1 MREPSSYQVRHPYD
15 QRWDVLGLPGAF
27 DFTYL
32 RKNEVAGQTEVV
44 VTRWGWVEDAS
55 IVEVDKAGQARE
67 EHRAEKV
74 SPPGMLP
81 VHGSNELLVSRVLEV
96 AIARPR
102 VLMGRV
108 RGKTT
113 DWAKARRAAEMIR
126 SPEYTTKELEHQ
138 SAGRDHLP
146 TDFGPDFYEDM
157 VAAFPELRLYS
168 VVRVSEVRRNDHNLV
183 MSTSANRS
191 GADEFQRTTGALFC
205 IFWLMRQHLDGRECF
220 CFGLDHE
227 WKNAKEIMRHVPG
240 KEAEFQRRMSFYE
253 QANWS
258 AIEDLMRGAGLLT
271 KQGHD
276 VERTG
281 TGGREG
287 GKVACFRMLSFREF
301 GRRLERTLAML
312 VLMTIH
318 DIMKLDILRPTVLMN
333 EFCGYKSG
341 EVIGDH
347 DIALSYVLERCP
359 EALPSFAGLLP
370 ELQECIRFTHCKLD
384 YNMGWLVQGEAH
396 PGALFRAFRQVIL
409 ERPKETSSKDVAFYF
424 VHWFADLAGAE
435 ASPLTGC
442 EKFVLKF
449 PLHVLSSFIDS
460 FPVVWKLG
468 PLTETQVFEEYLIW
482 RWENMPTSLGVRPS
496 GTGAVAQMRLVLM
509 AQGDSVE
516 ILRQFKQLPK
526 SDANILT
533 KDGTFRGCPGQ
544 SYSCDD
550 SREVRGPAILVY
562 YAPALMQKAGR
573 KNPYG
578 ALRILAEV
586 FRQARAL
593 WPLSDSDAEKTVLLR
608 IDVLKATPSVRS
620 LHRAS
625 RRMRGS

>member
-1 MREPSSYQVRHPYD
+1 MPLEEFREI
-15 QRWDVLGLPGAF
+15 L
-27 DFTYL
+27 
-32 RKNEVAGQTEVV
+32 
-44 VTRWGWVEDAS
+44 
-55 IVEVDKAGQARE
+55 
-67 EHRAEKV
+67 
-74 SPPGMLP
+74 
-81 VHGSNELLVSRVLEV
+81 
-96 AIARPR
+96 
-102 VLMGRV
+102 
-108 RGKTT
+108 
-113 DWAKARRAAEMIR
+113 
-126 SPEYTTKELEHQ
+126 LEHAVEI
-138 SAGRDHLP
+138 SR
-146 TDFGPDFYEDM
+146 FGTGGFKTLHQFYED
-157 VAAFPELRLYS
+157 VVLTEKSYLQLVGENLRRFVELVRISLRFRAANGKQKELRIKS
-168 VVRVSEVRRNDHNLV
+168 VMNPDGSVRERNLPLAMVLRPSDAGAWQPAVETCFEVK
-183 MSTSANRS
+183 
-191 GADEFQRTTGALFC
+191 
-205 IFWLMRQHLDGRECF
+205 
-220 CFGLDHE
+220 FGLKAEVQKLCFHIDDQAYSYE
-227 WKNAKEIMRHVPG
+227 ETIADSSTIPSIPTEIMRHVPG

-276 VERTG
+276 
-281 TGGREG
+281 
-287 GKVACFRMLSFREF
+287 F

-533 KDGTFRGCPGQ
+533 KDGTFRGRSGPHAFGELAITGCPGQ

-608 IDVLKATPSVRS
+608 IDVLKELETADIMEPPSGIQFLLQRNSLYDGQVKIATHQELQDRNAATSQVLCFKTSASSLPLQKRRTSLRFMSSFLSFQANPGRDRS
-620 LHRAS
+620 
-625 RRMRGS
+625 